1 MHTCRTN
8 IIYKYLYNI
17 TSLINTGSIN
27 FIHYILPLPLH
38 YIHCIIYYI
47 YLYTFA
53 LYSLYITFALVMC
66 LEASSDN
73 CFTFSSAWQTFVC
86 IVSPSAS
93 FSCWDT
99 DPPSS
104 WPGYWLAF
112 FVGIPWRSW
121 WLNHLIR
128 YIT

>member
-8 IIYKYLYNI
+8 IICKYLYNI

-27 FIHYILPLPLH
+27 FIHYTLTLPLH
-38 YIHCIIYYI
+38 YIHLHYILYIFIYLRIIYI
-47 YLYTFA
+47 

-86 IVSPSAS
+86 IVSPSTS
-93 FSCWDT
+93 FTCWDT

-104 WPGYWLAF
+104 WDTGSLSLSEFPGGAA
-112 FVGIPWRSW
+112 G
-121 WLNHLIR
+121 
-128 YIT
+128 